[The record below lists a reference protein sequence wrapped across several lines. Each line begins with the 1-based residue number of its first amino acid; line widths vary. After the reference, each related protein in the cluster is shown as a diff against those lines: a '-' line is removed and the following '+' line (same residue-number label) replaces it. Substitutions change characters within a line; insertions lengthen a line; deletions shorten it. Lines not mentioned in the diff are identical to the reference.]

1 MSPAACL
8 LLLTFEV
15 LETRNTSPQPVYH
28 LGDVSSLAAPEPG
41 QISLVCATAIPHT
54 CCLLSLS
61 TFLLQLLVH
70 GLLPP
75 AMTTHP
81 RRYPISEAGADPAL
95 WSHSPSPSVALAPVA
110 LGFLPHMWRCTVNII
125 DWLHPGLYPEGRES
139 PRTPSMGKTGMAA
152 SSQLLH
158 PVLGKQ

>member
-110 LGFLPHMWRCTVNII
+110 LGFLPHVWRCTVNII
-125 DWLHPGLYPEGRES
+125 D
-139 PRTPSMGKTGMAA
+139 
-152 SSQLLH
+152 
-158 PVLGKQ
+158 